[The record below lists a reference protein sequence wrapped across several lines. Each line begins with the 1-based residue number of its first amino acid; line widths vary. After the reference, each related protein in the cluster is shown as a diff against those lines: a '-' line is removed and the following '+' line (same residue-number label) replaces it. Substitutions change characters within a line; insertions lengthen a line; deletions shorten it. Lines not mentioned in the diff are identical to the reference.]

1 MRKLGERDIEL
12 FKNQKTGQRYL
23 KGKVSKETLDAVS
36 IFSVMLK
43 QPIYDALLCNNFFNC
58 PILGYILSN
67 SICLDT
73 AVFMELYLHF
83 PTRYNKWQNTLE

>member
-58 PILGYILSN
+58 PILGYILEFSWN
-67 SICLDT
+67 SICIFLLDIT
-73 AVFMELYLHF
+73 NGKI
-83 PTRYNKWQNTLE
+83 P